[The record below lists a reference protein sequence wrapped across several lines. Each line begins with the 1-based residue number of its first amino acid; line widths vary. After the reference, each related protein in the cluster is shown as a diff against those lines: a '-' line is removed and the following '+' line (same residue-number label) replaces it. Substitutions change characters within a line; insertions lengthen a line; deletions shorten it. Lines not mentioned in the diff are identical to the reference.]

1 MQPFIVQGDKTSHGG
16 TVLAG
21 SPFSDCDGKPIARV
35 GDMCSCPLCKGV
47 FPIAQGDQ
55 SNIVDGAPVAYHGC
69 KTACGAMLISSQIRT
84 LTKPSSGAAPGA
96 GHGDDADQ
104 VAAGFGAVGSG
115 LAAAYQDEL
124 SAADSERFQGRFQ
137 LVSVDTGEP
146 IAGKAVRVR
155 STSGQYLTGTTDA
168 EGFTQWVERDAA
180 EALAF
185 DLQEPAA

>member
-1 MQPFIVQGDKTSHGG
+1 MQPFIVLGDKTSHGG
-16 TVLAG
+16 SVLMG

-55 SNIVDGAPVAYHGC
+55 SNILDGAAVAYHGC

-84 LTKPSSGAAPGA
+84 LTQPSSGSAPGA
-96 GHGDDADQ
+96 GSGDGEDE
-104 VAAGFGAVGSG
+104 VAAGFGAIGSG
-115 LAAAYQDEL
+115 LAAAYQDEPRD
-124 SAADSERFQGRFQ
+124 SESERFQGRFQ
-137 LVSVDTGEP
+137 LVSGDTGEP
-146 IAGKAVRVR
+146 IAGRAVRVR

-180 EALAF
+180 ESLAF
-185 DLQEPAA
+185 DLQEPSA